1 MQYKG
6 RITRE
11 NAFEIIKQFA
21 KEYRK
26 ELGKVPGEIII
37 VGGGSIMLNYR
48 FRDATQDFDVIL
60 KTVSGV
66 DDVIKKFADAYGL
79 PRDWMNSD
87 FVKTSSYSSVLYEIS
102 KHFCTLN
109 NGSLEIRTVSG
120 VYLIAMKLRTHR
132 DYRNDISDAIGVM
145 ISEMEIGNVITF
157 EDIQNAYTKLYNDK
171 LSEELMNQMKLICNM
186 NLEELKSYYG
196 KQNTSEQEM
205 GEKIVTYIDEGAN
218 INTHNVDE
226 VIAKIKEKLI
236 KQ

>member
-1 MQYKG
+1 
-6 RITRE
+6 
-11 NAFEIIKQFA
+11 
-21 KEYRK
+21 
-26 ELGKVPGEIII
+26 
-37 VGGGSIMLNYR
+37 
-48 FRDATQDFDVIL
+48 
-60 KTVSGV
+60 
-66 DDVIKKFADAYGL
+66 
-79 PRDWMNSD
+79 
-87 FVKTSSYSSVLYEIS
+87 
-102 KHFCTLN
+102 
-109 NGSLEIRTVSG
+109 
-120 VYLIAMKLRTHR
+120 
-132 DYRNDISDAIGVM
+132 M

-205 GEKIVTYIDEGAN
+205 GEKIVTYIDVGAN

>member
-1 MQYKG
+1 
-6 RITRE
+6 
-11 NAFEIIKQFA
+11 
-21 KEYRK
+21 
-26 ELGKVPGEIII
+26 
-37 VGGGSIMLNYR
+37 
-48 FRDATQDFDVIL
+48 
-60 KTVSGV
+60 
-66 DDVIKKFADAYGL
+66 
-79 PRDWMNSD
+79 
-87 FVKTSSYSSVLYEIS
+87 
-102 KHFCTLN
+102 
-109 NGSLEIRTVSG
+109 
-120 VYLIAMKLRTHR
+120 
-132 DYRNDISDAIGVM
+132 M

-186 NLEELKSYYG
+186 NLEEFKSYYG

>member
-11 NAFEIIKQFA
+11 NAFWD
-21 KEYRK
+21 
-26 ELGKVPGEIII
+26 
-37 VGGGSIMLNYR
+37 N
-48 FRDATQDFDVIL
+48 
-60 KTVSGV
+60 KTVCKG
-66 DDVIKKFADAYGL
+66 
-79 PRDWMNSD
+79 
-87 FVKTSSYSSVLYEIS
+87 IS
-102 KHFCTLN
+102 K
-109 NGSLEIRTVSG
+109 RTGKSSG
-120 VYLIAMKLRTHR
+120 R
-132 DYRNDISDAIGVM
+132 DYDISDAIGVM

>member
-1 MQYKG
+1 MRYKG

-66 DDVIKKFADAYGL
+66 DDVIKKFADDYGL

-87 FVKTSSYSSVLYEIS
+87 FVKTSSYSSVLSEIS

-109 NGSLEIRTVSG
+109 NGTLEIRTVSG
-120 VYLIAMKLRTHR
+120 VYLIAMKLRAHR

-186 NLEELKSYYG
+186 NLEELKSYYD